1 MRLLD
6 TNIMVDIQ
14 RGYAPALEWLES
26 LEEAPGLPGL
36 VVMELMLGCRD
47 KQEMTDLRNHLEPF
61 SVYWPNDADCNRAL
75 LTFSQVRLSHGLS
88 ILDAL
93 IGQCA
98 VGLGVALCTFNRKHY
113 RAIPNLTIE
122 EPYNRTS

>member
-6 TNIMVDIQ
+6 SDIMVDIQ
-14 RGYAPALEWLES
+14 RGYEPALAWLES

-36 VVMELMLGCRD
+36 VVMELMEGCRD
-47 KQEMTDLRNHLEPF
+47 KQEMTNLRKQLQPF
-61 SVYWPNDADCNRAL
+61 SLYWPSAADCNRAL
-75 LTFSQVRLSHGLS
+75 ITFSEARLSHGLN

-98 VGLGVALCTFNRKHY
+98 VGLGAALCSFNAKHF
-113 RAIPNLTIE
+113 RVIEGLVTE
-122 EPYNRTS
+122 EPYTR